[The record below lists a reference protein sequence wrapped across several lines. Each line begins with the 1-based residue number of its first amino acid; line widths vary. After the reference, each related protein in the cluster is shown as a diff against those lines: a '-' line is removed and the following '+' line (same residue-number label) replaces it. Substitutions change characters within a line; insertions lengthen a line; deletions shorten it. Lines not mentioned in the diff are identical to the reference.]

1 MKDYKTVCVLIF
13 IENIDKKMGSS
24 SSHPVPG
31 ENSEQYNTFFNEKF
45 KIKVCLS
52 ICLLMFTLV
61 DLNFNNGRTSFAK
74 NKGYSEFIAIC
85 VLIAKL
91 F

>member
-1 MKDYKTVCVLIF
+1 
-13 IENIDKKMGSS
+13 MGSS

-52 ICLLMFTLV
+52 VCLLMV
-61 DLNFNNGRTSFAK
+61 NWM
-74 NKGYSEFIAIC
+74 YSC
-85 VLIAKL
+85 LL
-91 F
+91 WLT

>member
-1 MKDYKTVCVLIF
+1 
-13 IENIDKKMGSS
+13 MGSS

-52 ICLLMFTLV
+52 VCLLVVWICSCLLSQF
-61 DLNFNNGRTSFAK
+61 DLNFDNESTISFAK
-74 NKGYSEFIAIC
+74 N
-85 VLIAKL
+85 
-91 F
+91 

>member
-1 MKDYKTVCVLIF
+1 
-13 IENIDKKMGSS
+13 MGSS

-52 ICLLMFTLV
+52 VCLFMVIGCTVVCFGWLKFWLW
-61 DLNFNNGRTSFAK
+61 
-74 NKGYSEFIAIC
+74 KGKFC
-85 VLIAKL
+85 KKL
-91 F
+91 SMYWVCLQSVF

>member
-1 MKDYKTVCVLIF
+1 
-13 IENIDKKMGSS
+13 MGSS

-52 ICLLMFTLV
+52 VCLSVGGMDLQLFALF
-61 DLNFNNGRTSFAK
+61 DLNFDNESTISFAK
-74 NKGYSEFIAIC
+74 N
-85 VLIAKL
+85 
-91 F
+91 

>member
-1 MKDYKTVCVLIF
+1 
-13 IENIDKKMGSS
+13 MGSS

-61 DLNFNNGRTSFAK
+61 DLNFNNGRTL
-74 NKGYSEFIAIC
+74 
-85 VLIAKL
+85 VLQKIKDIVSLLQSL

>member
-1 MKDYKTVCVLIF
+1 MLIF

-52 ICLLMFTLV
+52 VCLLMVIGCTDVCFGWLK
-61 DLNFNNGRTSFAK
+61 FW
-74 NKGYSEFIAIC
+74 
-85 VLIAKL
+85 
-91 F
+91 